1 MEIYYSQQ
9 SYVIHTKYQTV
20 IAQMEQ
26 DMKQIKKQQDN
37 IFGTNEY
44 GEIYENMKL
53 YDEYEEEYCT
63 IEFDETDCN
72 YVIVYYNAG
81 IVEKLE
87 NLNGLR
93 IVNEEGTE

>member
-1 MEIYYSQQ
+1 
-9 SYVIHTKYQTV
+9 
-20 IAQMEQ
+20 
-26 DMKQIKKQQDN
+26 
-37 IFGTNEY
+37 
-44 GEIYENMKL
+44 MKL